1 MFSDNITNYE
11 NKDFDKFIEIKIY
24 IQGIYFFEKEEDK
37 HFIIHYKRSDFEL
50 FRGSMMNILKDKIE
64 EKTKKYIITKIKENH
79 TNIIELSHKYNV
91 PVKNLLYCYF
101 INNRIDN
108 IDIIWSSSAMKE
120 FNYIPVNHY
129 LDHEEDDDSI
139 YLKVKGIKL
148 KKKI

>member
-1 MFSDNITNYE
+1 MFADNITNFE

-37 HFIIHYKRSDFEL
+37 NFSLNIKYSDFKL
-50 FRGSMMNILKDKIE
+50 FKDSLMSSLKEKIE
-64 EKTKKYIITKIKENH
+64 EKVKKYIIHKIKEKDV
-79 TNIIELSHKYNV
+79 NIVQLSRKYNI

-108 IDIIWSSSAMKE
+108 IDIICASSAIKK
-120 FNYIPVNHY
+120 FTYIPINYY
-129 LDHEEDDDSI
+129 LQYEDDSI
-139 YLKVKGIKL
+139 YLKIKGIKL

>member
-1 MFSDNITNYE
+1 MFADNITNFE

-37 HFIIHYKRSDFEL
+37 NFSLNIKYSDFKL
-50 FRGSMMNILKDKIE
+50 FKDSLMSSLKEKIE
-64 EKTKKYIITKIKENH
+64 EKVKKYIIHKIKEKDV
-79 TNIIELSHKYNV
+79 NIVQLSRKYNI

-108 IDIIWSSSAMKE
+108 IDIIWASSAIKE
-120 FNYIPVNHY
+120 FTYIPINHY
-129 LDHEEDDDSI
+129 LQYEDDSI
-139 YLKVKGIKL
+139 YLKIKGIKL